1 MNEMKT
7 GDQIYIIHGDGI
19 DLYPMIYIS
28 KEKDNYIRTIQSLT
42 KENLTEEELIS
53 IDEFSDI
60 LFYYHKRSDVAF
72 TKAEAKKKLQKLFDQ
87 LIQRLGEL

>member
-1 MNEMKT
+1 MKT
-7 GDQIYIIHGDGI
+7 GDQIYIIQDECI
-19 DLYPMIYIS
+19 CTYPMIYIS
-28 KEKDNYIRTIQSLT
+28 KDEYNYIRTIQPLT

-53 IDEFSDI
+53 IDKFSDI
-60 LFYYHKRSDVAF
+60 LFFYYKRSDVAF